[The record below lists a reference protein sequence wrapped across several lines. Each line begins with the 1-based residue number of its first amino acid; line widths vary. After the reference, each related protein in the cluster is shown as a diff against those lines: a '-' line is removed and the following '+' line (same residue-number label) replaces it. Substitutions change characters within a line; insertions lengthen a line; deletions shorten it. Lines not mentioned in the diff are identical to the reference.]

1 MNKEEAT
8 RILVFL
14 SKMEGFARAT
24 HKNEMLPE
32 DMWNEMQYVSNVL
45 AGFIMGNKEKRDD

>member
-8 RILVFL
+8 RILMFL

-32 DMWNEMQYVSNVL
+32 DMWNEMQYISNVL